1 MDIPLLEMFVA
12 AVEAGSLSRAAESGN
27 LVISAVSKRIS
38 ELERQ
43 TGTVLLRRH
52 GRGVEPTPAGAMLYQ
67 RAKAIL
73 RGVAQ
78 AHDALAAYSRHGVPK
93 IRLAAN
99 PSTTV
104 QFLPGDISAFLRR
117 HPDSH
122 VDLIEA
128 YSPDI
133 PRMVSNGEAEVGIYH
148 AEAPSPG
155 LHSVKYR
162 SDRVGLVVP
171 RGHPLEKRKTLALE
185 DALDYQFL
193 GYFPRHALERFL
205 ELAGSTLSRPPIVRS
220 QVSSY
225 EARCRMVAEGLGL
238 GIVPEIIARSHVA
251 QLSISWLPLSDAWA
265 SRDMYMCVR
274 DLNAMEA
281 GVRDLFDHLARCA
294 ANQAGDARKGRPAG
308 KGSRGPLPDGKAPGP
323 SRKVSSRISPA

>member
-1 MDIPLLEMFVA
+1 MFVA
-12 AVEAGSLSRAAESGN
+12 AVEAGSLSRAAERRN

-43 TGTVLLRRH
+43 TDTVLLRRH
-52 GRGVEPTPAGAMLYQ
+52 GRGVAPTPAGAMLYQ

-122 VDLIEA
+122 VDLIEG

-133 PRMVSNGEAEVGIYH
+133 PRMVSNGEAEIGIYH
-148 AEAPSPG
+148 AETPSPG

-171 RGHPLEKRKTLALE
+171 RGHPLEKRKSLTLE

-238 GIVPEIIARSHVA
+238 AVVPELIARSHVM
-251 QLSISWLPLSDAWA
+251 QLSVSWLPLSDPWA

-281 GVRDLFDHLARCA
+281 GARRLFDHLAGCA
-294 ANQAGDARKGRPAG
+294 AHTPAAARPPRRP
-308 KGSRGPLPDGKAPGP
+308 
-323 SRKVSSRISPA
+323 SPASPAARRPRAAARR